1 MLRCISNDGF
11 SIYTVKELPG
21 NFALAH
27 KPGISVGQGNTEEKM
42 RRIIAE
48 SSYRGTIGVINEESD
63 PESKAGLRMNM
74 D

>member
-1 MLRCISNDGF
+1 
-11 SIYTVKELPG
+11 
-21 NFALAH
+21 
-27 KPGISVGQGNTEEKM
+27 M